1 MFYLQPQWQCELTG
15 RQHLTYEQAL
25 ESERAYCYRA
35 EFQFCEPLRKR
46 ILRRLQFQT
55 VRLDSLVEDIYTY
68 FRFNFAVGEIAHC
81 ILGDQTYLARIID
94 ILPNMENGT
103 YQAPPVKKTK
113 HKIASIETSS
123 DTTES
128 DDDAIPRQPNGRL
141 RFPDAFLHPT
151 PTTSIQHNDQD
162 LLMDEEERIPDETS
176 DADIPQAQV
185 SLRYRVQLI
194 NEQGEAIENCVRIV
208 EGDEIKRD
216 KRSFCRHVL
225 QQFIRECA
233 HKDSYVG
240 APWIVKMN
248 IARQY
253 GIDNTLPP
261 NLQEAQDLAYA
272 KTRKRKAKTID
283 EKEAEKRARRE
294 ETLLQKAKIKEE
306 KERQREAK
314 RKQTTIKYPIED
326 LDLPIYR
333 KDPNMNWLLVDM
345 SSEKCPTDDVRIPY
359 PSGGR
364 PPRPIPHDDCTMPY
378 DLFDKMLSIWSFL
391 AIFSE
396 PLQLTP
402 FSIDEFQRA
411 LFHTSHQPKATIM
424 IESNVCLLNVIIN
437 ERREDIANEIASGNA
452 VEDYLDAL
460 EEDPE
465 RNGKMHTEDDSSSAL
480 SRLRR
485 TKVERGWRDA
495 EQLKIGDNW
504 DAKDICAGHDRKG
517 WETALIGCLNEVA
530 TPELIPNLD
539 QILRHLVPRN
549 NSTIAER
556 ERQYPTLNVK
566 YKLAILEFLINVV
579 NESTLIKEY
588 MEQCQEQLTE
598 FRRQKVEINKESKS
612 LAARRIELDRRD
624 REEKQDKEESSEEE
638 EEEDTEESGSS
649 DDSDEESANSADSD
663 SSSHRLK
670 GHERR
675 HLSRQEKLKQKQ
687 KQREEMEAMRKKMYE
702 KQREAVKAKNQEMRQ
717 KAEERRKLEEEEKA
731 LRKREE
737 QLEKDMRK
745 YMTMRVRPLG
755 RDRFYNRYFYL
766 DNIGTSDTYGTGRL
780 YVQSPSD
787 VDILMLMER
796 EQVEEPEHPWD
807 GDGDQQFILEL
818 MKAQGLTEECEWLSQ
833 RMEDLRNDPS
843 EPYKGWWKCYSEP
856 EEIQELLL
864 WLNPKG
870 SREYKLRNELT
881 KQHHNIE
888 ESMKK
893 RAQVD

>member
-1 MFYLQPQWQCELTG
+1 MFYLQPHWQCELTG
-15 RQHLTYEQAL
+15 RQNLTYEQAL

-35 EFQFCEPLRKR
+35 EFQFCEALRKR

-55 VRLDSLVEDIYTY
+55 VRLDLLIEDIYTY
-68 FRFNFAVGEIAHC
+68 FRFNFAVGEVAHC

-94 ILPNMENGT
+94 ILPNMDNGGYSAT
-103 YQAPPVKKTK
+103 PLKKAK
-113 HKIASIETSS
+113 HKNTSVETSS

-151 PTTSIQHNDQD
+151 PTTSAQQSDHDIAMEEDEKMQD
-162 LLMDEEERIPDETS
+162 EHS
-176 DADIPQAQV
+176 DADTPQPQLA
-185 SLRYRVQLI
+185 LRYRIQLI
-194 NEQGEAIENCVRIV
+194 NEHGDAIENCVRIV
-208 EGDEIKRD
+208 ESDEIKRD

-225 QQFIRECA
+225 QRFIRECA

-240 APWIVKMN
+240 APWVVKIN
-248 IARQY
+248 VARQY
-253 GIDNTLPP
+253 GIDSTLPP

-272 KTRKRKAKTID
+272 KARKRKAKTMD

-306 KERQREAK
+306 KERQREAR
-314 RKQTTIKYPIED
+314 RKQTAVKYPVED

-333 KDPNMNWLLVDM
+333 KDPNMNWLLVDL
-345 SSEKCPTDDVRIPY
+345 SPDKCPVDDMRIPY

-364 PPRPIPHDDCTMPY
+364 PPRPIPRNDCTLSY
-378 DLFDKMLSIWSFL
+378 DLFDKMLSIWSFIT
-391 AIFSE
+391 IFSE

-411 LFHTSHQPKATIM
+411 LFHTSHQPKATVM
-424 IESNVCLLNVIIN
+424 IESNVGLLNVIIS
-437 ERREDIANEIASGNA
+437 ERKEDIANEIANGNA

-465 RNGKMHTEDDSSSAL
+465 KNGRTHTEDDSTSAL

-504 DAKDICAGHDRKG
+504 DNKEIRSGPDRKG

-566 YKLAILEFLINVV
+566 YKLAILEFLVNVV
-579 NESTLIKEY
+579 NESILIKEY
-588 MEQCQEQLTE
+588 MEQCQDQLTE
-598 FRRQKVEINKESKS
+598 FRRQKVEMNKESKI
-612 LAARRIELDRRD
+612 LVARRTELDRR
-624 REEKQDKEESSEEE
+624 EQAEKQDKESSDDDD
-638 EEEDTEESGSS
+638 EDSEESGSS
-649 DDSDEESANSADSD
+649 DDSDDGSDHSADSD
-663 SSSHRLK
+663 SSTHRLR
-670 GHERR
+670 GHEKR
-675 HLSRQEKLKQKQ
+675 HMSRQEKLKQKQ

-717 KAEERRKLEEEEKA
+717 KAEERRKLEEEEKT
-731 LRKREE
+731 LRKKEE

-745 YMTMRVRPLG
+745 YMTLRVRPLG

-766 DNIGTSDTYGTGRL
+766 DNIGTSDTYGTGRI

-787 VDILMLMER
+787 VDILLLMER
-796 EQVEEPEHPWD
+796 DRADLPEQPW
-807 GDGDQQFILEL
+807 GRGGGQQFILEL
-818 MKAQGLTEECEWLSQ
+818 MKAQGLTEECDWLSQ
-833 RMEDLRNDPS
+833 RMEELQSDPT
-843 EPYKGWWKCYSEP
+843 EPYKGWWRCYSEP
-856 EEIQELLL
+856 EEV
-864 WLNPKG
+864 WND
-870 SREYKLRNELT
+870 
-881 KQHHNIE
+881 
-888 ESMKK
+888 
-893 RAQVD
+893 VC